1 MPDKLS
7 IAKLKQRKNASVY
20 SEGGTGFLATASTR
34 PLSQGAAAST
44 FRRTPRENPQ
54 DCDSMKSL
62 HDHLQDRRQDVEDSP
77 RSQLEAISVFER
89 DSLDGSDEELE
100 SPKESSDQS
109 SRQIMSIASRPL
121 LEEAKSNTQRTSPRM
136 MSMDTDSSEEEKEE

>member
-1 MPDKLS
+1 M
-7 IAKLKQRKNASVY
+7 
-20 SEGGTGFLATASTR
+20 
-34 PLSQGAAAST
+34 
-44 FRRTPRENPQ
+44 
-54 DCDSMKSL
+54 
-62 HDHLQDRRQDVEDSP
+62 EDSP